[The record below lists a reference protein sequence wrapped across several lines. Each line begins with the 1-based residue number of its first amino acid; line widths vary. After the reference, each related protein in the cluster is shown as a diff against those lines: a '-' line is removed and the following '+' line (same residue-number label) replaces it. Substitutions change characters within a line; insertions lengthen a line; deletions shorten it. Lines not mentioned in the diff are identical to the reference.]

1 MRRKISGDPRGD
13 SRDGARGDVRAPGN
27 RIRRRRRRGDRD
39 SRRRSD
45 CISNARSWGATRK
58 AFMPMNTKGKNLTAR
73 KPVAWRETPAAS
85 GGLHYG
91 YSYDYVKRIQR
102 ALRAGEGKEKTP
114 TATAGGSGTRARP
127 FVDTPPSRAHAKS
140 VARPHCHA
148 DLVELLHGRELR
160 LELLQAPG
168 GADAQSEV
176 LHADAGA
183 GTTPVARRG
192 ESAERA
198 EALAETAA
206 GLSVASEPPRGAQR
220 SARLRCRVTDSPVWH
235 VPRESSFPCRS
246 L

>member
-1 MRRKISGDPRGD
+1 
-13 SRDGARGDVRAPGN
+13 
-27 RIRRRRRRGDRD
+27 
-39 SRRRSD
+39 
-45 CISNARSWGATRK
+45 
-58 AFMPMNTKGKNLTAR
+58 MPVNTKGKNLAAR
-73 KPVAWRETPAAS
+73 KPVARRETPAAS

-114 TATAGGSGTRARP
+114 TATAGGSGTRGRP
-127 FVDTPPSRAHAKS
+127 FMDTPPSRAHAKS

-198 EALAETAA
+198 EARAETAA
-206 GLSVASEPPRGAQR
+206 GAERRVRAAPRR
-220 SARLRCRVTDSPVWH
+220 SALGPPT
-235 VPRESSFPCRS
+235 VPRHTQSR
-246 L
+246 LARAT

>member
-1 MRRKISGDPRGD
+1 
-13 SRDGARGDVRAPGN
+13 
-27 RIRRRRRRGDRD
+27 
-39 SRRRSD
+39 
-45 CISNARSWGATRK
+45 
-58 AFMPMNTKGKNLTAR
+58 MPVNTKGKNLAAR
-73 KPVAWRETPAAS
+73 KPVARRETPAAS
-85 GGLHYG
+85 GGLHYR

-114 TATAGGSGTRARP
+114 TATAGGSGTRGRP
-127 FVDTPPSRAHAKS
+127 FMDTPPSRAYAKS

-198 EALAETAA
+198 EA
-206 GLSVASEPPRGAQR
+206 RR
-220 SARLRCRVTDSPVWH
+220 SARLRCRVTHSPVWH